1 MATENDTT
9 TTETEQE
16 DVRVSLKQVG
26 IRIAEVTG
34 NPVGEEM
41 KKLRAY
47 VRSHFDDL
55 QGEYNWPQEE
65 KANRDSNRY
74 APMSEEC
81 AEHLFQAKAAKY
93 FEQDEDTEDTED
105 TEVEETEES

>member
-9 TTETEQE
+9 TTDEQVDE
-16 DVRVSLKQVG
+16 RVSLKQVG

-55 QGEYNWPQEE
+55 QDQFEWPQEE

-93 FEQDEDTEDTED
+93 LEPDETDEEQDEDTEQEQD
-105 TEVEETEES
+105 ES